1 MGVILAK
8 KPCVASFLSSLF
20 SSAWIA
26 SRVALRGNLACGTAR
41 RAHARLLDRAR
52 TRELLYRLHIISGTA
67 WLCILYGVAGH
78 TYGRE
83 RCCLD
88 AIYCS
93 HMLVWAVQAHKG
105 VESDIYNICYYLVTT
120 WLLHSKPGTRQACHD
135 TDV

>member
-8 KPCVASFLSSLF
+8 KFFHFFVFASLLSCPLF
-20 SSAWIA
+20 SRLWIA
-26 SRVALRGNLACGTAR
+26 SRVALRGSLAGGTAR

-52 TRELLYRLHIISGTA
+52 TRELLYRLHNISGTA

-120 WLLHSKPGTRQACHD
+120 
-135 TDV
+135 